1 MKILK
6 KLLLVLFLFFTFVAS
21 QILAKAAGGSTWI
34 ELTLANETIM
44 DNKYSYVPNM
54 NAYPYTDSS
63 TTTIGFDSLYGT
75 KQIMLEYNGEIPYG
89 IHQKGGKT
97 EDGLDVSKLRYYK
110 NDKIGPL
117 NRQYSMIE
125 EPNDFT
131 KLNVNSED
139 PRIKGLTVENGI
151 FTNIVFKF
159 LLIFVNGIRSIIDI
173 VIRLLIELVNF
184 DISSAI
190 KTVDKNN
197 AFGNLLRDVFLYN
210 SNDGIL
216 SLSPFMA
223 LALVG
228 FILGLIRIAFEA
240 FRGNVPFKSLFNE
253 FLMFVLSFLVL
264 AASLNMGNVNT
275 IASAGTNIATALSNE
290 VVMSTTEQSILF
302 KYNTSNPHLD
312 MIHTQQALLNKQII
326 DSVIQS
332 QFGYSVNDLN
342 LYNIN
347 GGEGDFGSVEA
358 VNKAIQDTYGENADI
373 NYVKLSTS
381 SDGSVYTYNLG
392 YLLQAAN
399 TGTLYSSEGAW
410 SVDGNVLTVST
421 ASNDRTLFIMDLLA
435 NLKKANMEAGN
446 TKIVNKINVIME
458 NMYNPNYVTLMSNS
472 FLLIL
477 QHIAL
482 GFALLLISLYTLTSK
497 VVIAIGPYAMVIIPI
512 MLLFKST
519 RNSAKNMLVT
529 YLHAFIQF
537 ILGLSIFNIIM
548 LIAVMFGNAGIVGIA
563 ISIILMIGIALNT
576 PKILTLASEA
586 TGTKYVPNMLFNKV
600 NGKVNS
606 FANKLNPFRNLSV
619 KLPGTPSSS
628 TAPSSESG
636 EENSE
641 ESNANPAATE
651 SSNSQQPAIPERLDN
666 EEDETHTT
674 NESNENSSNSDSNSN
689 SNSENTSNSEDSSNQ
704 DSSSSSNSSNTQNE
718 SSSNSESAQSDN
730 SSSSLSSQTNN
741 LAPENNSSPSN
752 DSWDELVNRDADKDE
767 NSGIDDVDLTENND
781 NHYTTSNEDASS
793 VDNETQ
799 SSETTE
805 ETSSSTN
812 DTVDKSDNDSN
823 ASTNEPTV
831 VEASPEDFIENEE

>member
-6 KLLLVLFLFFTFVAS
+6 KLLLVLFLFFTFVTS

-54 NAYPYTDSS
+54 NSYPYTDAA

-75 KQIMLEYNGEIPYG
+75 KQIMLEYNGEIPYAM
-89 IHQKGGKT
+89 HEKGGKT
-97 EDGLDVSKLRYYK
+97 EDGLDFSKLRYYK

-117 NRQYSMIE
+117 TRQYSTIE

-173 VIRLLIELVNF
+173 IIRLLIELVNF

-223 LALVG
+223 LALVA

-302 KYNTSNPHLD
+302 KYNTSNPHMD
-312 MIHTQQALLNKQII
+312 MIYTQQALLNKQII

-332 QFGYSVNDLN
+332 QFGYSVNDLD

-347 GGEGDFGSVEA
+347 GGEGDFGSVET

-410 SVDGNVLTVST
+410 TVDGNVLTVGT
-421 ASNDRTLFIMDLLA
+421 ATNDRTLFIMDLLA

-458 NMYNPNYVTLMSNS
+458 NMYNPNYVALMSNS

-576 PKILTLASEA
+576 PKILSLASEA
-586 TGTKYVPNMLFNKV
+586 TGTKYAPNMLFNKV
-600 NGKVNS
+600 NGNVNS
-606 FANKLNPFRNLSV
+606 LANRLNPLRKLSI
-619 KLPGTPSSS
+619 KLPGAPSNS
-628 TAPSSESG
+628 TAPSSETG
-636 EENSE
+636 EESSE
-641 ESNANPAATE
+641 ESNANTETSE
-651 SSNSQQPAIPERLDN
+651 SSNSQQPATPERLDN

-674 NESNENSSNSDSNSN
+674 NESNENLSDSDSNSDSNSN
-689 SNSENTSNSEDSSNQ
+689 SNSENTSNSEDSSSQ
-704 DSSSSSNSSNTQNE
+704 GSSNSNDSSNTQSE
-718 SSSNSESAQSDN
+718 SNSNSESSQSDN
-730 SSSSLSSQTNN
+730 NSSSLGSQTNN
-741 LAPENNSSPSN
+741 LAPENNSSSSN

-767 NSGIDDVDLTENND
+767 SLGLDDVDLTENNE
-781 NHYTTSNEDASS
+781 NHHEESNEDVSS

-799 SSETTE
+799 NSETTE
-805 ETSSSTN
+805 ETDSN
-812 DTVDKSDNDSN
+812 VDKSDDDTST
-823 ASTNEPTV
+823 STNESTA
-831 VEASPEDFIENEE
+831 VEASPEVFIENEE